1 MRLRKLFG
9 LSLVVALLA
18 GTALTI
24 GVGSTTAQDQPS
36 FPVQIRFLNAMTA
49 QKTIDV
55 YVNGS
60 DKDQRVVEGLEYG
73 TISEN
78 FTGTSPATNVVV
90 KNNVNLG
97 FDQWLF
103 NTVVPTEAGRTY
115 LVVVSDFVVIP
126 VMVDNGSI
134 AAEGATA
141 RLVHAASQ
149 APSIDVLVNDEVA
162 VTDLKYGR
170 ASDAGNLPAG
180 TYNFKLNATGTEN
193 TALEADG
200 VELADGNSYTF
211 VAIGKPGSTEQPLI
225 LVVDVVE
232 GTGVPATPSTEGTPT
247 S

>member
-1 MRLRKLFG
+1 MRFRKWSG
-9 LSLVVALLA
+9 MSLVVALLA
-18 GTALTI
+18 GTALRI
-24 GVGSTTAQDQPS
+24 AVGSTSAQDQPW

-49 QKTIDV
+49 QKEIDV
-55 YVNGS
+55 FVNGS
-60 DKDQRVVEGLEYG
+60 DTDQRVVEGLEYG
-73 TISEN
+73 TISET

-126 VMVDNGSI
+126 VMVDNGTI

-141 RLVHAASQ
+141 RLVHASSQ

-170 ASDAGNLPAG
+170 ASDAGILPAG
-180 TYNFKLNATGTEN
+180 TYNFKLNAAGTDS
-193 TALEADG
+193 TALEVDG

-211 VAIGKPGSTEQPLI
+211 VAIGEPGSTEEPLTV
-225 LVVDVVE
+225 VVDVVE
-232 GTGVPATPSTEGTPT
+232 GSGAAATPT